1 MVFSF
6 GSFLFCRLAEQVI
19 VAAVTE
25 PAGIAVI
32 GFVVVDTLAASLA
45 GDVVVIVLEVGV
57 VIDELIK
64 GRTEERSGFDGI
76 DEGTFLLVSEP
87 SP

>member
-6 GSFLFCRLAEQVI
+6 ASFLFCRLPEQVI

-32 GFVVVDTLAASLA
+32 GFVVEDAFAASLA

-57 VIDELIK
+57 VIDEPIK
-64 GRTEERSGFDGI
+64 RGSEERAGFDGI
-76 DEGTFLLVSEP
+76 DEGTFLLVIEP
-87 SP
+87 RP